1 MSRSCSGVVFFVTWY
16 KLRHGVWHFWQGV
29 VSWELGC
36 PTSASGMPTHRQ
48 KCVTRSLCCSAALYV
63 PLSCAPMIRRRVIA
77 VSDFGRPNA
86 DMARGCAVGIS
97 PSGTGTFAV
106 LWWGMVS
113 WWGCWVLLS
122 AVEGTAVSG
131 ASIGG
136 VCDGCHWNIFA
147 GAQKSHGMELVW
159 SPHSRLIAWPLANH
173 IGRLCGLL
181 LPMPPR
187 I

>member
-1 MSRSCSGVVFFVTWY
+1 M
-16 KLRHGVWHFWQGV
+16 
-29 VSWELGC
+29 SWEVGC
-36 PTSASGMPTHRQ
+36 PTSASGMPTHLQ

-86 DMARGCAVGIS
+86 DNASGSAVGMS
-97 PSGTGTFAV
+97 PSGMGTVAV
-106 LWWGMVS
+106 LRSCMAS
-113 WWGCWVLLS
+113 RRRRSVLLS
-122 AVEGTAVSG
+122 AVDGTAWSG

-147 GAQKSHGMELVW
+147 GAQKSHVLELVW
-159 SPHSRLIAWPLANH
+159 SPHSRLIGWPLANH
-173 IGRLCGLL
+173 IGRLCWLL